1 MDRIGIIVIVVAAL
15 AAAIV
20 FLVNR
25 LRRIR
30 ARRPMMELLSAYF
43 RGEVSLDQVA
53 RRARETA
60 PRHFTGGDEFQSL
73 AVAAFQSAAD
83 AKLARQTH
91 STKDESDLL
100 HLLAALKNEFGLPDR
115 YKVEGW
121 RAGRE

>member
-1 MDRIGIIVIVVAAL
+1 MDKTGTIVIVVAAL

-25 LRRIR
+25 LRRLR

-43 RGEVSLDQVA
+43 RGEASLDQIA
-53 RRARETA
+53 RRAREVA
-60 PRHFTGGDEFQSL
+60 PRHFTSGDEFQSL
-73 AVAAFQSAAD
+73 AVAAFQSAAE
-83 AKLARQTH
+83 AKLARKPH
-91 STKDESDLL
+91 SMKDESELL

-115 YKVEGW
+115 YQVEGW

>member
-1 MDRIGIIVIVVAAL
+1 MDKTGTIVIVVAAL

-25 LRRIR
+25 LRRLR

-43 RGEVSLDQVA
+43 RGEASLDQIA
-53 RRARETA
+53 RRAREVV
-60 PRHFTGGDEFQSL
+60 PRHFTSGDEFQSL
-73 AVAAFQSAAD
+73 AVAAFQSAAE
-83 AKLARQTH
+83 AKLARKPH
-91 STKDESDLL
+91 SMKDESELL

-115 YKVEGW
+115 YQVEGW